1 MMKKMLAVLCA
12 AVMTIGAVTTVFAA
26 PSPTVSG
33 VVSNVSKA
41 VDADGNAVEVSLK
54 EIPEEYKAAVEEIKN
69 IDKVKELLGDAYVE
83 GMQVL
88 DVKEVTVPEGTK
100 FPATLTFNVP
110 GVKPGTK
117 VAVLHYDTE
126 AKAWEVITAKAG
138 DGTIEATFD
147 SLSPVA
153 FVVEGAAASGS
164 VTTTSGGSTTTTS
177 TSPKT
182 GETPVG
188 AYAGVIAMI
197 AALGMG
203 VTFYKKRKAA

>member
-1 MMKKMLAVLCA
+1 MIKKMMAVLCA

-33 VVSNVSKA
+33 VVSSVNKA

-54 EIPEEYKAAVEEIKN
+54 AIPEEYKAAVEEIKN
-69 IDKVKELLGDAYVE
+69 IDKVKDLLGDAYVE

-110 GVKPGTK
+110 GVTAGTK

-153 FVVEGAAASGS
+153 FVVEGAAAAGS
-164 VTTTSGGSTTTTS
+164 VTTTGGGTGS

-203 VTFYKKRKAA
+203 VTIYKKRKVA